1 MVYVHVCEQARRAH
15 SAGYSAIENAC
26 IIVILF
32 LLIPWTH
39 ERQTDRQTDR
49 DRDGERQTDKQTP
62 RQRERERSFKVKV
75 QGF

>member
-1 MVYVHVCEQARRAH
+1 MVYVHVCEQARRAR

-26 IIVILF
+26 IIIILF

-49 DRDGERQTDKQTP
+49 QRQRRRETDKQTP
-62 RQRERERSFKVKV
+62 RQRQRQTEREKL
-75 QGF
+75 